1 MTHPSCSGISGCQMR
16 KLIIAGAAVILCL
29 SLVIPRS
36 AQAGVFDSVA
46 PGPPAGYTLTYSHD
60 FTTQGQGDWVVQPGA
75 GAQVTMSTRFG
86 LGIGMDQTNEWAEA
100 ILGNGSNYLVGPN
113 SFIEALVYIP
123 PGSGTSGT
131 GAEFPVG
138 SSANWPAFWTTGQN
152 WPADGEIDALEVQH
166 GRSCE
171 QTHYG
176 TNGEQSSVSNC
187 GPLGADS
194 TGWLTLSIGR
204 SSVGGEHVYE
214 WYTHGT
220 TVVPIGTVPLPTEAN
235 EELIFQNQSFAGD
248 CPNCFGP
255 TVLGNASIA
264 WLSNVKVYNK

>member
-1 MTHPSCSGISGCQMR
+1 MR
-16 KLIIAGAAVILCL
+16 KIAYITTVAVAFFAAFML
-29 SLVIPRS
+29 SITAP
-36 AQAGVFDSVA
+36 AANAGTFDAVA

-60 FTTQGQGDWVVQPGA
+60 FTTQGMGDWVVQPGA
-75 GAQVTMSTRFG
+75 GAQVQVSDRFG

-100 ILGNGSNYLVGPN
+100 ILGNGSNYLIGPN
-113 SFIEALVYIP
+113 SFIQALVYIP
-123 PGSGTSGT
+123 AGSGQSGT

-138 SSANWPAFWTTGQN
+138 SSANWPAFWTAGNPWPQN
-152 WPADGEIDALEVQH
+152 GEIDALEVQH

-171 QTHYG
+171 QTHYSATPG
-176 TNGEQSSVSNC
+176 SSTEASSVSNC

-214 WYTHGT
+214 WYTHGN
-220 TVVPIGTVPLPTEAN
+220 TVVPIGTVPLPTTAN

-255 TVLGNASIA
+255 TLLGPNSTA
-264 WLSNVKVYNK
+264 WLSNVKVWNEG